1 MSSSAPPLQAK
12 PLPGSRGAPS
22 AEKATL
28 YGILFTISLVHL
40 LNDSMQSVFQA
51 ILPILEEDMNL
62 SYLQVGFII
71 FGLNVTSSI
80 MQPVVGLYTDKKPSP
95 FLLPLGM
102 VSSFFGMLTLAFASS
117 YWMVILAVVMVGLG
131 SAVFHPEGSR
141 VSNMA
146 AGSRRGLAQSI
157 FQVGGNAGQAL
168 GPIMT
173 ALIFVSM
180 RQFGAIWFTLVAGL
194 AIAVQWMVAHWYK
207 EYLIRNPRTARSG
220 TAAVFTP
227 ERKRRIRNAL
237 ILLVVLVFARS
248 WYGACISNFYQ
259 FYLKDTLGVSIRD
272 AQYYIFC
279 FGAAGALGTFCGG
292 PLGDRFGRKNILFFS
307 MLGSAPFALLLP
319 YTNTFWAYPLLFVL
333 GFILLSSFSVT
344 VVYAQELVPGKIGT
358 VSGLIT
364 GLAFGMGALGSVAL
378 GAMADWTGITFV
390 MQICSFLPLLGLLT
404 VMLPAD
410 RLIRKWSEE
419 QPA

>member
-1 MSSSAPPLQAK
+1 MSPA
-12 PLPGSRGAPS
+12 
-22 AEKATL
+22 AEKSTL

-40 LNDSMQSVFQA
+40 LNDSMQSVFQG
-51 ILPILEEDMNL
+51 ILPILEEGMNL

-80 MQPVVGLYTDKKPSP
+80 MQPVVGLYTDKRPSP
-95 FLLPLGM
+95 YLLPLGM
-102 VSSFFGMLTLAFASS
+102 VASFFGMLTLAFAST
-117 YWMVILAVVMVGLG
+117 YWMVILAVVLVGIG

-146 AGSRRGLAQSI
+146 SGSRRGLAQSI

-173 ALIFVSM
+173 ALIFVQAK
-180 RQFGAIWFTLVAGL
+180 QFGAIWFTLVAGL
-194 AIAVQWMVAHWYK
+194 AIFVQWQLAKWYRS
-207 EYLIRNPRTARSG
+207 YLVLHPRTANSG
-220 TAAVFTP
+220 IASVLSP
-227 ERKRRIRNAL
+227 DRKRKIRNAVL
-237 ILLVVLVFARS
+237 LLVVLVFARS
-248 WYGACISNFYQ
+248 WYGACISNYYA
-259 FYLKDTLGVSIRD
+259 FYLKDELGVSIGN
-272 AQYYIFC
+272 AQWYIFC
-279 FGAAGALGTFCGG
+279 FLAAGALGTFFGG

-307 MLGSAPFALLLP
+307 MLGAAPFALALP
-319 YTNTFWAYPLLFVL
+319 YVDSYWAYPLLTVM

-378 GAMADWTGITFV
+378 GGLADWTGITFV
-390 MQICSFLPLLGLLT
+390 MQACSVLPLLGLLT
-404 VMLPAD
+404 FMLPAD
-410 RLIRKWSEE
+410 KTIRKWSEE
-419 QPA
+419 QTA